1 MTIELKTIQDVKDFI
16 EISSKYHDCGIVVK
30 QGIYI
35 VDGKSIL
42 GIFSLN
48 LLEPVRVIAD
58 SDNDNLKMDFYNN
71 IEKWKIHNLERNVCF
86 KGVLRSNTHLIR
98 GL

>member
-1 MTIELKTIQDVKDFI
+1 MTIELRTIQDVKDFI
-16 EISSKYHDCGIVVK
+16 EVSSKYHDCNIVVI
-30 QGIYI
+30 QGRYR

-58 SDNDNLKMDFYNN
+58 SENDDTKTSFYNS
-71 IEKWKIHNLERNVCF
+71 IEKWKTHNLE
-86 KGVLRSNTHLIR
+86 
-98 GL
+98 

>member
-16 EISSKYHDCGIVVK
+16 EISSKYHDSDIVITQDK
-30 QGIYI
+30 YR

-48 LLEPVRVIAD
+48 LLEPIKVIID
-58 SDNDNLKMDFYNN
+58 SDYGNSKISFYNN
-71 IEKWKIHNLERNVCF
+71 IGKWKVKCF
-86 KGVLRSNTHLIR
+86 D
-98 GL
+98 